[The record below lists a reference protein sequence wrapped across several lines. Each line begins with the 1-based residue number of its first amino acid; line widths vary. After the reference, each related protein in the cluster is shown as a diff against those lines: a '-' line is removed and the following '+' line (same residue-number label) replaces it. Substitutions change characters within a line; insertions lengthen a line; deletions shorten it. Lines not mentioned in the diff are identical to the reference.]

1 MTREDAQQ
9 EIARESEAGESVL
22 WYGVPRQGFV
32 LRPNDAF
39 QIPFS
44 LFWGGFAIF
53 WETTVFSTK
62 APFFFKLWGIPF
74 VLIGLYIMVG
84 RFFIDSM
91 QRAKV
96 AYGLTDRR
104 AIIVSGLRS
113 RNVKSL
119 PLKTLAD
126 VTLSE
131 KSDGSGTITLGPAS
145 PFGRFYGNGAWPG
158 TSSMMSPSFEM
169 IDDAKSVYST
179 LRSAQSSAQNA
190 A

>member
-9 EIARESEAGESVL
+9 EIARESEAGESLL
-22 WYGVPRQGFV
+22 WYGVPRQGVVF
-32 LRPNDAF
+32 RPSDAF

-44 LFWGGFAIF
+44 LFWCGFAIF
-53 WETTVFSTK
+53 WETTVVTTK

-74 VLIGLYIMVG
+74 VLMGLYIMVG
-84 RFFIDSM
+84 RFFVDSM

-96 AYGLTDRR
+96 AYGLTNRR
-104 AIIVSGLRS
+104 AIIISGLRS

-119 PLKTLAD
+119 PLKTLSD

-131 KSDGSGTITLGPAS
+131 KSDASGTIALGPAS
-145 PFGRFYGNGAWPG
+145 PFARYYGNGAWPG
-158 TSSMMSPSFEM
+158 NAAMMTPSFEM

-179 LRSAQSSAQNA
+179 LRSAQSTAQSAA
-190 A
+190 